1 MSQDQ
6 LSWSIIPTYITKICH
21 QYPHCAALHCT
32 ALRCTVPQYITPH
45 DTALNWTAPCRTVP
59 YCTVLY
65 RTVLY
70 RTVLYR
76 TVLYRTVPHRAV
88 PYCTVPAAQHATEV
102 VPGGAQGDSER
113 HPALL
118 SRLDLQPGRQASQ
131 QSNKPINQQTK
142 KPKQILL
149 RHPVTKIQ
157 QQ

>member
-45 DTALNWTAPCRTVP
+45 YTALNWTAPCRTVP

-65 RTVLY
+65 CTVLY
-70 RTVLYR
+70 RTVQ
-76 TVLYRTVPHRAV
+76 YRTVPHRAV
-88 PYCTVPAAQHATEV
+88 LYRTVPAAQHATEV